1 MYHGASDP
9 AIPASRSTLFYQ
21 QLVTRLH
28 GIDKVAAALGA
39 VRAQEARWAFLKLST
54 QRASSRKNAL
64 DKQSYDRQRQSQK
77 HERQCA
83 SDNCVDHVY
92 S

>member
-1 MYHGASDP
+1 
-9 AIPASRSTLFYQ
+9 
-21 QLVTRLH
+21 
-28 GIDKVAAALGA
+28 LGA

-64 DKQSYDRQRQSQK
+64 DKQSDDRQGQSQK
-77 HERQCA
+77 YERQCA

-92 S
+92 F